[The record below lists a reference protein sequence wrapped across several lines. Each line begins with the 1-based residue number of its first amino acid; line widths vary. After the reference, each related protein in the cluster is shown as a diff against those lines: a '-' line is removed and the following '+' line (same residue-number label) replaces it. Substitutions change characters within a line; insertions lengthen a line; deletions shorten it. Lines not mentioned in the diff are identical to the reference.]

1 MDIIACIKRVPDA
14 SEADVIKID
23 PSQKD
28 IEKDRLAFKINDWD
42 EYVLEAAVQ
51 LKEKLGGTLTAITV
65 GPEDWD
71 EVLRRALAMG
81 ADSAI
86 RIDRDVTAD
95 DPHAV
100 AVILEKA
107 IQRLP
112 YDLVLFG
119 AQSEDFGSGQLGA
132 MVAEML
138 GIPHATLV
146 TGLEAEE
153 KKVHVNRE
161 LEAGT
166 LQSYTIE
173 LPALLT
179 IHTGINQPRYI
190 SLGGIRRAMQK
201 ELQVMYL
208 DDLGLSPDALAP
220 MVRLEKLEL
229 PPKGREAEFLTGT
242 PDEAAEKLVKIL
254 KDAGIF

>member
-1 MDIIACIKRVPDA
+1 MDIIACIKRVPDT
-14 SEADVIKID
+14 SEADVVKID

-51 LKEKLGGTLTAITV
+51 LKEKLGGTLTAVTI
-65 GPEDWD
+65 GPKEWD

-86 RIDRDVTAD
+86 RIDQDVSAD
-95 DPHAV
+95 DPHIV
-100 AVILEKA
+100 AIILDKVIR
-107 IQRLP
+107 RLP

-119 AQSEDFGSGQLGA
+119 AQSEDFGSGHLGA
-132 MVAEML
+132 MVAEIL

-146 TGLEAEE
+146 INLEAEE
-153 KKVHVNRE
+153 KKIHVQRE

-166 LQSYTIE
+166 LQSYTID

-190 SLGGIRRAMQK
+190 SMGGIRRAMQK
-201 ELQVMYL
+201 ELQVMSL
-208 DDLGLSPDALAP
+208 SDLGLSLDALTP
-220 MVRLEKLEL
+220 MVKLEEMRL
-229 PPKGREAEFLTGT
+229 PPKGKEAELITGAPEET
-242 PDEAAEKLVKIL
+242 AGQLAKIL

>member
-1 MDIIACIKRVPDA
+1 MDIIACIKRVPDT
-14 SEADVIKID
+14 SEADIIKIG
-23 PSQKD
+23 PSQRD

-65 GPEDWD
+65 GPKDWD

-81 ADSAI
+81 ADNAI
-86 RIDRDVTAD
+86 RIDQDVSAD
-95 DPHAV
+95 DPYTV
-100 AVILEKA
+100 AVILEKV
-107 IQRLP
+107 IQRLS

-119 AQSEDFGSGQLGA
+119 AQSEDFGSGQLGE
-132 MVAEML
+132 MVAEIL

-153 KKVHVNRE
+153 KRVHVQRE
-161 LEAGT
+161 LETGT

-190 SLGGIRRAMQK
+190 SLRGIRSAMQK
-201 ELQVMYL
+201 ELQVMTL
-208 DDLGLSPDALAP
+208 DDLSLSLGALVP
-220 MVRLEKLEL
+220 MVKLEKLEL
-229 PPKGREAEFLTGT
+229 PPKGKEAELIAGA
-242 PDEAAEKLVKIL
+242 PEEAAEQLAKIL

>member
-14 SEADVIKID
+14 SEADVVKID
-23 PSQKD
+23 PSQRD
-28 IEKDRLAFKINDWD
+28 IEKAGLVFKINDWD

-65 GPEDWD
+65 GPKDWD

-81 ADSAI
+81 ADNAI
-86 RIDRDVTAD
+86 RIDQDVSAD
-95 DPHAV
+95 DPYTV
-100 AVILEKA
+100 AVILEKV
-107 IQRLP
+107 IQRLS

-119 AQSEDFGSGQLGA
+119 AQSEDFGSGQLGE

-138 GIPHATLV
+138 GVPHATLV

-153 KKVHVNRE
+153 NKVHVNRE

-190 SLGGIRRAMQK
+190 SLRGIRSAMQK
-201 ELQVMYL
+201 ELQVMVL
-208 DDLGLSPDALAP
+208 DDMGLSPGALVP
-220 MVRLEKLEL
+220 MVKLEKLEL
-229 PPKGREAEFLTGT
+229 PPKGKEAELIAGA
-242 PDEAAEKLVKIL
+242 PEEAAGQLAKIL

>member
-1 MDIIACIKRVPDA
+1 MDIIACIKRVPDT
-14 SEADVIKID
+14 SEADFIKID
-23 PSQKD
+23 PAQRD
-28 IEKDRLAFKINDWD
+28 IEKDRLAFKINNWD
-42 EYVLEAAVQ
+42 EYALEAAVQ

-65 GPEDWD
+65 GPEDWN

-81 ADSAI
+81 ADNAI
-86 RIDRDVTAD
+86 RIDRDVSAD
-95 DPHAV
+95 DAYTV
-100 AVILEKA
+100 AVILERV
-107 IQRLP
+107 IQRLS

-138 GIPHATLV
+138 GISHATLDTV
-146 TGLEAEE
+146 LEAEE
-153 KKVHVNRE
+153 GKVHTQRE

-179 IHTGINQPRYI
+179 VHTGINQPRYI
-190 SLGGIRRAMQK
+190 SLRGIRSAMQK
-201 ELQVMYL
+201 ELQVMAL
-208 DDLGLSPDALAP
+208 DDPGLSPETLVP
-220 MVRLEKLEL
+220 MVKLEKLEL
-229 PPKGREAEFLTGT
+229 PPKGKEAELIAGA
-242 PDEAAEKLVKIL
+242 PEEAAERLAKIL